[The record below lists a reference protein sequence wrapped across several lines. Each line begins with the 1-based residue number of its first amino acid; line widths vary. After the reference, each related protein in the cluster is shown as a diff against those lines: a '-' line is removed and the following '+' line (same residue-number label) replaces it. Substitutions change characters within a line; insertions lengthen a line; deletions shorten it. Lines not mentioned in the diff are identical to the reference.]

1 MLSAERIR
9 QTGTRGAGRVTIKDV
24 ADAADVSVTTVSNVL
39 NGRSSAMSVDTHER
53 VQQVMREMAFRPSRV
68 ARSLVQGR
76 TATIG
81 VVLAEIETPLFLQ
94 ALNVMEPIARGAG
107 YNILMVNARHADD
120 EQHVVGLLLAK
131 EIDGVIFLST
141 SHYTQDTHLLPLQ
154 AAGVPVVLVNRA
166 TDAAGFD
173 RVDWDNA
180 GGMESA
186 VAHLVRLGHR
196 YIAHLHGPS
205 DRRSTA
211 ERLLGYR
218 RALATRDIQ
227 FQDSYTLPG
236 DYTTA
241 IEPWHEAVMR
251 LLNLSTPPTAI
262 VTSDDTAAAIVMRAI
277 QRAGLRVPEDIAVIG
292 VDDQPFSAYLNPAL
306 TTVRLPI
313 LTAGE
318 HAMEMLLKRMD
329 GVLTQ
334 PEHIILP
341 CHLVV
346 RESCGA

>member
-1 MLSAERIR
+1 MPSAERTR
-9 QTGTRGAGRVTIKDV
+9 QPGTRGAGRVTIKDV

-39 NGRSSAMSVDTHER
+39 NGRSSAMSANTHER

-68 ARSLVQGR
+68 ARSLVHGR

-94 ALNVMEPIARGAG
+94 ALNVMEPIARDAG
-107 YNILMVNARHADD
+107 YNILMVNARHAGD

-141 SHYTQDTHLLPLQ
+141 SHYTQDTHLLPLH

-166 TDAAGFD
+166 TDADRFD

-180 GGMESA
+180 GGVESA

-196 YIAHLHGPS
+196 HIAHLHGPA
-205 DRRSTA
+205 DRRSTE

-218 RALATRDIQ
+218 RALVTRDIQ
-227 FQDSYTLPG
+227 FQDSYTFLE

-241 IEPWHEAVMR
+241 IDPWHEAVMR
-251 LLNLSTPPTAI
+251 LFNLATPPTAI
-262 VTSDDTAAAIVMRAI
+262 VTSDDTVAAIVMRAI
-277 QRAGLRVPEDIAVIG
+277 QRAGLRVPEDIALIG
-292 VDDQPFSAYLNPAL
+292 IDDQPFSAYLNPAL

-313 LTAGE
+313 LAAGE
-318 HAMEMLLKRMD
+318 HAMGMLLKRMN
-329 GVLTQ
+329 GTLTQ
-334 PEHIILP
+334 PEHIVLP